1 LDNNNLTFIVI
12 DEQANGT
19 LSIRAMPGKNNV
31 AKSAKVDSPEM
42 NSKHN
47 INEHFEILIHK
58 ALNIFARNPKEF
70 AAVHS
75 NLRAEVTRYGPAEK
89 GLGDERFLTLEF
101 FDAVTSL

>member
-1 LDNNNLTFIVI
+1 
-12 DEQANGT
+12 
-19 LSIRAMPGKNNV
+19 MPGKNNV

-101 FDAVTSL
+101 FDAVTNAKEFVIFKFMILFTNCFCISLG